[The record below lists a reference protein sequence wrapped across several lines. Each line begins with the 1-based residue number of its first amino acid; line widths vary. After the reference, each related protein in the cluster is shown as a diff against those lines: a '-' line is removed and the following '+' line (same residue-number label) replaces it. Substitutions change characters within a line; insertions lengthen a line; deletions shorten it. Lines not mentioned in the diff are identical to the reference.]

1 MCLEYAS
8 LGKSDALTYIV
19 DAVRN
24 QIICGARTIL
34 SLQGHEFD
42 EKGDGYGV
50 KNATK
55 SLTYQYVGNSVIP
68 LLDPRLRSRAQYN
81 HHELPFVHA
90 LFHTKESIAV
100 RHNQLEMPYSLK
112 GKNVLVTGG
121 SRYYAT
127 RQYCL
132 KVLIAATEASV
143 HCYAKSS
150 QPKAA
155 ILR

>member
-24 QIICGARTIL
+24 QIICGARTTI
-34 SLQGHEFD
+34 SLRGHEFD
-42 EKGDGYGV
+42 EKGERYGV

-55 SLTYQYVGNSVIP
+55 LLTYQYVGKSVIP

-90 LFHTKESIAV
+90 LFHTKES
-100 RHNQLEMPYSLK
+100 NCS
-112 GKNVLVTGG
+112 
-121 SRYYAT
+121 
-127 RQYCL
+127 
-132 KVLIAATEASV
+132 AS
-143 HCYAKSS
+143 
-150 QPKAA
+150 
-155 ILR
+155 